1 MSSFSKIHK
10 PVSEGIH
17 IAASACHSGHIGA
30 VAVLGIRTFSEERRT
45 TDTSAVV

>member
-17 IAASACHSGHIGA
+17 IAASAYHSGHTGPLA
-30 VAVLGIRTFSEERRT
+30 SSGIRTFSEERRT
-45 TDTSAVV
+45 IGTSAAV